1 MEGEREDRSIRMV
14 KKEVGYSFFK
24 FYVTNFILVSI
35 KDSNNCNMKLQ
46 NNSLTIPSNVDS
58 ITLIERMV
66 DDLSS
71 SHCIDTELYGKV
83 LLAVVEGVN
92 NAVVHG
98 NKLNPNKYVTVK
110 YSIDKE
116 FITFSIIDQGD
127 GFDVDA
133 ISFIAG

>member
-1 MEGEREDRSIRMV
+1 
-14 KKEVGYSFFK
+14 
-24 FYVTNFILVSI
+24 
-35 KDSNNCNMKLQ
+35 MKLQ
-46 NNSLTIPSNVDS
+46 NASLTIPSNVDS

-98 NKLNPNKYVTVK
+98 NKLNPDKYVTVK

-127 GFDVDA
+127 GFDFSKVPDPTSSENIEKPHGRGIFLMNHLA
-133 ISFIAG
+133 DEIEFYQNGSHIKMFFKL

>member
-1 MEGEREDRSIRMV
+1 
-14 KKEVGYSFFK
+14 
-24 FYVTNFILVSI
+24 
-35 KDSNNCNMKLQ
+35 MKLQ
-46 NNSLTIPSNVDS
+46 NASLTIPSNVDS

-98 NKLNPNKYVTVK
+98 NKLHPDKYVTVK

-127 GFDVDA
+127 GFDFSKVPDPTSSENIEKPHGRGIFLMNHLA
-133 ISFIAG
+133 DEIEFYQNGSHIKMFFKL